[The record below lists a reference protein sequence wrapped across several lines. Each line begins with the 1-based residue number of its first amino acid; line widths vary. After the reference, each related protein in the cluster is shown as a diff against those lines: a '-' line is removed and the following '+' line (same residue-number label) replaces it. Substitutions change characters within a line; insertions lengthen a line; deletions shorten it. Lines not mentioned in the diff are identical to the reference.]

1 MVAHAPPPR
10 KPRRKA
16 RAMLP
21 ELHRRLEAAGFGEL
35 EAHLIIRIVKEILRE
50 KGMV

>member
-1 MVAHAPPPR
+1 MAHAPAPK

-21 ELHRRLEAAGFGEL
+21 ELHRRLERAGFGEM
-35 EAHLIIRIVKEILRE
+35 EAHHIVSIVQEILRE
-50 KGMV
+50 KGMI